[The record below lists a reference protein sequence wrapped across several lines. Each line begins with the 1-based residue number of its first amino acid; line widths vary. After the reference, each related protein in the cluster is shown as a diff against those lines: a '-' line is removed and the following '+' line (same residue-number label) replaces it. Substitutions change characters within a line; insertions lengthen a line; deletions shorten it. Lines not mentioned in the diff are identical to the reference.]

1 MTTHKF
7 EVGQLVKIRAGLEDK
22 DLPPDRRVGL
32 IVRKH
37 TLTDLRA
44 WTDAEADGLWDVN
57 INGKTLRFNEEWM
70 TPFTEED

>member
-22 DLPPDRRVGL
+22 DLPPGRRIGL

-37 TLTDLRA
+37 DLANLRA
-44 WTDAEADGLWDVN
+44 WTGEADGLWDVN

-70 TPFTEED
+70 IPFTNDD